1 MPKSRHRKNQKI
13 RSQNRTNTINSQ
25 IKKLQQKQMDE
36 QMKLLSDAEKQRE
49 ANSEITEP
57 TSTPEGQ
64 EYSVSPTKLKKGPK
78 SLFCF

>member
-1 MPKSRHRKNQKI
+1 MPKSRHRKNQKL

-25 IKKLQQKQMDE
+25 IKKHQQKQMDE

-49 ANSEITEP
+49 ANSEINQP

-64 EYSVSPTKLKKGPK
+64 EYSVSPSK
-78 SLFCF
+78 